1 LLLNFGTRSLEYRRF
16 AFSKYFNLR
25 NLRILRS
32 KINLSRNPKNK
43 THKKLTSDLGL
54 TYKARVTK
62 VTVFET
68 NKGIG
73 NRCGDALEERKS
85 RRLLI
90 L

>member
-1 LLLNFGTRSLEYRRF
+1 
-16 AFSKYFNLR
+16 
-25 NLRILRS
+25 
-32 KINLSRNPKNK
+32 
-43 THKKLTSDLGL
+43 LTSDLGL

-68 NKGIG
+68 DKGIG
-73 NRCGDALEERKS
+73 NWRGDALEERKS